1 MTNANR
7 IGLNRKADMSAK
19 STDLGHG
26 DTVAA
31 WVTVSAIMLAS
42 VAATAGVWFA
52 SEVLVWASV
61 ALTAGGLV
69 AGFALKKAGYGKG
82 GSKTKSH

>member
-1 MTNANR
+1 
-7 IGLNRKADMSAK
+7 MSANN
-19 STDLGHG
+19 TDLGHG

-42 VAATAGVWFA
+42 VAATAGLWFA
-52 SEVLVWASV
+52 SSFLILIGVVL
-61 ALTAGGLV
+61 TIGGLI

-82 GSKTKSH
+82 GTKTKSH

>member
-1 MTNANR
+1 
-7 IGLNRKADMSAK
+7 MSANN
-19 STDLGHG
+19 TELGHG

-42 VAATAGVWFA
+42 VAATAGVWFG
-52 SEVLVWASV
+52 SSLLVWASV
-61 ALTAGGLV
+61 ALTAGGLI

-82 GSKTKSH
+82 GRNTKSH

>member
-1 MTNANR
+1 
-7 IGLNRKADMSAK
+7 MSANN
-19 STDLGHG
+19 TELGHG

-42 VAATAGVWFA
+42 VAATAGVWFG
-52 SEVLVWASV
+52 SSLLVWASV
-61 ALTAGGLV
+61 TLTAGGLI

-82 GSKTKSH
+82 GRKIKSH